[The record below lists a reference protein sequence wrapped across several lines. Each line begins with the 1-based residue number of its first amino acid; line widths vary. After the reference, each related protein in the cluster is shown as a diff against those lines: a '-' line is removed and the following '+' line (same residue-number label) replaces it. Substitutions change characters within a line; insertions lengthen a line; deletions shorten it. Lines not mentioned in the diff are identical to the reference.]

1 MKIDAGILIGDRGK
15 TRPIQGKNKNFLE
28 LNGLPLFFYSLKALE
43 ESQYVERIFI
53 VGDQERIEESILCNI
68 RTLKFPD
75 KIIALEQRRNLFE
88 NAFVAFDKA
97 LEVEKGKNR
106 ISEGTGEEKPM
117 LYLPGD
123 TPLITPQEID
133 EFLEQ
138 CDVDYIDYSLGMSS
152 EEGLMPFYPTG
163 KQRGIKM
170 AYFYL
175 KGKKYR
181 QNNLHLIKPLKIKN
195 RHSIQR
201 IYDYRYQKQFIYF
214 LKLLFAFY
222 RAHVQRRGIY
232 YFLILH
238 WNLFLSR
245 IGLEGLTPFFSRV
258 ISVGDIEEAV
268 RNFFGCHFRIVETK
282 LTGAALDIDNEKDY
296 ETMQIRFD
304 FWKEYQNG
312 LINTFQKSKGLIESV
327 Q

>member
-1 MKIDAGILIGDRGK
+1 MKIDAAILIGDRGK
-15 TRPIQGKNKNFLE
+15 IRPIQGGNKNFLN
-28 LNGLPLFFYSLKALE
+28 LNGLPLFFYPLKALE
-43 ESQYVERIFI
+43 ESQYVNRIFI
-53 VGDQERIEESILCNI
+53 VGDQDRIHKSIARNI
-68 RTLKFPD
+68 RTLKAPE

-97 LEVEKGKNR
+97 LEVERKDNL
-106 ISEGTGEEKPM
+106 IPEWVDEEKVM
-117 LYLPGD
+117 LYMPGD
-123 TPLITPQEID
+123 TPLITHQEID

-138 CDVDYIDYSLGMSS
+138 CDVNSIDYSLGMST
-152 EEGLMPFYPTG
+152 EEGLMPFYPNR
-163 KQRGIKM
+163 KERGIKM
-170 AYFYL
+170 AYFYV

-201 IYDYRYQKQFIYF
+201 MYDYRYQKQFIYF
-214 LKLLFAFY
+214 LKLLLAFY
-222 RAHVQRRGIY
+222 RANVQRKGIY

-245 IGLEGLTPFFSRV
+245 MGLESLTPPFRRMIGV
-258 ISVGDIEEAV
+258 EDIEGVV
-268 RNFFGCHFRIVETK
+268 RNFLGCRFKIVETK

-296 ETMQIRFD
+296 ETMKIRFH
-304 FWKEYQNG
+304 FWREYQNS
-312 LINTFQKSKGLIESV
+312 LINTFQKSKVPLESA